1 MRTSEWIKK
10 KAHEVVYNAGTN
22 NPMKICENNGIYVCH
37 QDLGRNF
44 LGHYTNIKRIPII
57 TLSTENSEFED
68 TYACCH
74 ELGHHY
80 CHHGNNTEWLS
91 RNNLKFNTLGS
102 EYEANMFMVT
112 MMLEGVDFS
121 EFETKEQLFKSCG
134 IPLWAERYVDFN

>member
-1 MRTSEWIKK
+1 MLRERIKR
-10 KAHEVVYNAGTN
+10 KAHEVVYATGTRD
-22 NPMKICENNGIYVCH
+22 PLKVCEAKHIPVYYD
-37 QDLGRNF
+37 DLGKQIMAY
-44 LGHYTNIKRIPII
+44 HTVIKRIPAIV
-57 TLSTENSEFED
+57 LSTRNSEFEN
-68 TYACCH
+68 TYSCGH